1 MKNRVCHLS
10 SVVMSTL
17 TIDDGNMETK
27 KSILWSLVEN
37 LTVCISWPF
46 FFFFF
51 NPSYHVLPPVWVYNP
66 HPQQRI
72 PSEGGLPGTGESNR
86 YNCLSFTFTESS
98 HKGAKTIFNKL
109 EY

>member
-1 MKNRVCHLS
+1 MVSCGKPDCLHQLA
-10 SVVMSTL
+10 
-17 TIDDGNMETK
+17 
-27 KSILWSLVEN
+27 
-37 LTVCISWPF
+37 PP
-46 FFFFF
+46 FFF